1 MPHRLGNLEPTLLQ
15 RATRSRQI
23 QIASALIGLLLC
35 LTMLPMSATHAH
47 PVAAVETSGPPTTA
61 NRVDTF
67 GRTAPPNAPVVPAA
81 QPSPNVL
88 EQQLNAPEQALN
100 SLKLFLMVTVLSVA
114 PAVLLMTTSFL
125 RISVVLGLLRQALGT
140 QQNPS
145 NQVIGALALFMS
157 ALIMTPTWSTVYE
170 EAIVPYS
177 EKEISGEHAWEV
189 ARSSLVNFMGRQ
201 IDKAGN
207 SEDVWLFYD
216 RLPENLR
223 KPQAVDEPSYF
234 ATNDQNGSTTTAL
247 SYHDI
252 PLQALLP
259 AFMISELKTAFLIG
273 FIIFLPFLV
282 LDIVISSVTN
292 AMGMM
297 MLPPTTISLPFKI
310 MLFVLVD
317 GWHLI
322 IGMLLESFG

>member
-1 MPHRLGNLEPTLLQ
+1 MSNQLGNLEPTLLP
-15 RATRSRQI
+15 RATRSRRMQA
-23 QIASALIGLLLC
+23 ASVLTGLLLC
-35 LTMLPMSATHAH
+35 LAMLPMSVTHAQ
-47 PVAAVETSGPPTTA
+47 PVTTVETNDPPQATNSVQT
-61 NRVDTF
+61 VDH
-67 GRTAPPNAPVVPAA
+67 NAPVASA
-81 QPSPNVL
+81 THMNSDVL
-88 EQQLNAPEQALN
+88 EQQLSSPDQALS

-145 NQVIGALALFMS
+145 NQVMGALALFMS
-157 ALIMTPTWSTVYE
+157 TLIMTPTWTTVYE
-170 EAIVPYS
+170 QAILPYS
-177 EKEISGEHAWEV
+177 DKEISGELAWEV
-189 ARSSLVNFMGRQ
+189 ARSSLVDFMGTQ

-216 RLPENLR
+216 RLPESVR
-223 KPQAVDEPSYF
+223 KPQASEEPSYF
-234 ATNDQNGSTTTAL
+234 AANDQDPITTTAL

-282 LDIVISSVTN
+282 LDIIISSMTN

>member
-1 MPHRLGNLEPTLLQ
+1 MSHQLGNFEPTLLQ
-15 RATRSRQI
+15 RATRARRI
-23 QIASALIGLLLC
+23 QLSSALTGLLLC
-35 LTMLPMSATHAH
+35 LAMLPMSVTHAN
-47 PVAAVETSGPPTTA
+47 PVAVVETSSPPETT
-61 NRVDTF
+61 NSVDTA
-67 GRTAPPNAPVVPAA
+67 GNAPPNATVAPAA
-81 QPSPNVL
+81 QSHPNVL
-88 EQQLNAPEQALN
+88 EQQLNSPEQALS

-157 ALIMTPTWSTVYE
+157 ALIMTPTWTTVYE

-177 EKEISGEHAWEV
+177 EKELSGKHAWDV

-216 RLPENLR
+216 HLPENVR
-223 KPQAVDEPSYF
+223 QPQEGDKPSYF
-234 ATNDQNGSTTTAL
+234 AANNQNGTATTEL

-252 PLQALLP
+252 PMQALLP

>member
-1 MPHRLGNLEPTLLQ
+1 
-15 RATRSRQI
+15 
-23 QIASALIGLLLC
+23 
-35 LTMLPMSATHAH
+35 MLPLSTIHAN
-47 PVAAVETSGPPTTA
+47 PAAVVETNDSWETA
-61 NRVDTF
+61 NPVDTV
-67 GRTAPPNAPVVPAA
+67 GHSESPNATITPAES
-81 QPSPNVL
+81 SPNVL
-88 EQQLNAPEQALN
+88 QQQLNSPEQALS

-157 ALIMTPTWSTVYE
+157 ALIMTPTWTAVYE

-177 EKEISGEHAWEV
+177 EKEISGEHAWEI

-216 RLPENLR
+216 HLPETARN
-223 KPQAVDEPSYF
+223 PQTGDPSYF
-234 ATNDQNGSTTTAL
+234 AADAQNGITTTAL

-252 PLQALLP
+252 PMQALLP

-322 IGMLLESFG
+322 IGMLLESFV

>member
-1 MPHRLGNLEPTLLQ
+1 MSHPLGNLEPTRLQ
-15 RATRSRQI
+15 RATRSRRI
-23 QIASALIGLLLC
+23 QLASALTGLLLC
-35 LTMLPMSATHAH
+35 LTMLPMSATHANPVDTIGKSPSNATVA
-47 PVAAVETSGPPTTA
+47 PVAQS
-61 NRVDTF
+61 N
-67 GRTAPPNAPVVPAA
+67 
-81 QPSPNVL
+81 PNVL
-88 EQQLNAPEQALN
+88 EQQLNSPEQALS

-157 ALIMTPTWSTVYE
+157 ALIMTPTWTTVYE

-177 EKEISGEHAWEV
+177 EKEISGKHAWDV
-189 ARSSLVNFMGRQ
+189 ARHSLVNFMGRQ

-216 RLPENLR
+216 HLPENVR
-223 KPQAVDEPSYF
+223 KPQKGAMSSYF
-234 ATNDQNGSTTTAL
+234 AANNKNGTATTEL

-252 PLQALLP
+252 PMQALLP
-259 AFMISELKTAFLIG
+259 AFMISELKTSFLIG

>member
-1 MPHRLGNLEPTLLQ
+1 MPQPLGNLEPTLLQ
-15 RATRSRQI
+15 RATRSRRI
-23 QIASALIGLLLC
+23 QLASTLTGLLLC
-35 LTMLPMSATHAH
+35 LPMLPLSTIHAH
-47 PVAAVETSGPPTTA
+47 PAAVVETNDSWEIANHDDTVDHSGS
-61 NRVDTF
+61 
-67 GRTAPPNAPVVPAA
+67 PNATITPTAE
-81 QPSPNVL
+81 SSLNVL
-88 EQQLNAPEQALN
+88 EQQLNSPEQALS

-157 ALIMTPTWSTVYE
+157 ALIMTPTWTAVYE

-177 EKEISGEHAWEV
+177 EKEISGEHAWEI
-189 ARSSLVNFMGRQ
+189 ARNSLVDFMGRQ

-216 RLPENLR
+216 HLPETARN
-223 KPQAVDEPSYF
+223 PHTGDPSYF
-234 ATNDQNGSTTTAL
+234 AADAQTEITTTAL

-252 PLQALLP
+252 PMQALLP

-322 IGMLLESFG
+322 IGMLLESFV

>member
-1 MPHRLGNLEPTLLQ
+1 MPHQLGNFDPPLLQ
-15 RATRSRQI
+15 RATCSRRI
-23 QIASALIGLLLC
+23 QLASALTGLLLC
-35 LTMLPMSATHAH
+35 LAMLPMSATHAQ
-47 PVAAVETSGPPTTA
+47 PAATNETTH
-61 NRVDTF
+61 RVDSSE
-67 GRTAPPNAPVVPAA
+67 PPNATLASAA
-81 QPSPNVL
+81 QSNANIL
-88 EQQLNAPEQALN
+88 EQQLNSPEQALS

-157 ALIMTPTWSTVYE
+157 ALIMTPTWTTVYE

-177 EKEISGEHAWEV
+177 EKEISGEHAWQF
-189 ARSSLVNFMGRQ
+189 ARNSLVNFMGRQ
-201 IDKAGN
+201 IDRTGN

-216 RLPENLR
+216 HLSENKR
-223 KPQAVDEPSYF
+223 KPPTSDEPSYF
-234 ATNDQNGSTTTAL
+234 AANDQTGSATTAL

-252 PLQALLP
+252 PMQALLP

-322 IGMLLESFG
+322 IGMLLESFR

>member
-1 MPHRLGNLEPTLLQ
+1 MPHQLGNLEPTLLQ
-15 RATRSRQI
+15 RATRSRRI
-23 QIASALIGLLLC
+23 RITSALTGLLLC
-35 LTMLPMSATHAH
+35 LTMLPLSATHAQ
-47 PVAAVETSGPPTTA
+47 PVTAVETSGPRKNIDRLGT
-61 NRVDTF
+61 VDHS
-67 GRTAPPNAPVVPAA
+67 APPNTTVAPAA
-81 QPSPNVL
+81 QSNPNVL
-88 EQQLNAPEQALN
+88 AQQLSSPEQALS

-157 ALIMTPTWSTVYE
+157 ALIMTPTWTTVYE
-170 EAIVPYS
+170 EAIIPYS
-177 EKEISGEHAWEV
+177 DKDISGEHAWEV

-216 RLPENLR
+216 RLPENVR
-223 KPQAVDEPSYF
+223 KPQAGNEPSYF
-234 ATNDQNGSTTTAL
+234 AADEQNGITATAL

>member
-1 MPHRLGNLEPTLLQ
+1 
-15 RATRSRQI
+15 
-23 QIASALIGLLLC
+23 
-35 LTMLPMSATHAH
+35 
-47 PVAAVETSGPPTTA
+47 
-61 NRVDTF
+61 
-67 GRTAPPNAPVVPAA
+67 
-81 QPSPNVL
+81 
-88 EQQLNAPEQALN
+88 
-100 SLKLFLMVTVLSVA
+100 MVTVLSVA

-157 ALIMTPTWSTVYE
+157 ALIMTPTWTTVYE

-216 RLPENLR
+216 HLPENVR
-223 KPQAVDEPSYF
+223 KPQAGDEPSYF
-234 ATNDQNGSTTTAL
+234 AANDQNGTATTAL

-252 PLQALLP
+252 PMQALLP

>member
-1 MPHRLGNLEPTLLQ
+1 MHQFDISTNRKNPRYPLWYVVAVLT
-15 RATRSRQI
+15 
-23 QIASALIGLLLC
+23 
-35 LTMLPMSATHAH
+35 LTMT
-47 PVAAVETSGPPTTA
+47 PVLCAQSPDGPSSDTASEQVSGEMTAAELDGTL
-61 NRVDTF
+61 DHL
-67 GRTAPPNAPVVPAA
+67 AA
-81 QPSPNVL
+81 KLDSPD
-88 EQQLNAPEQALN
+88 QAMN

-114 PAVLLMTTSFL
+114 PAILLMTTSFL
-125 RISVVLGLLRQALGT
+125 RISIVLGLLRQALGT

-145 NQVIGALALFMS
+145 NQVIGALALFIS
-157 ALIMTPTWSTVYE
+157 ALIMAPTWTTVYE
-170 EAIVPYS
+170 DAIVPYS
-177 EKEISGEHAWEV
+177 EEQISGDQAWTT
-189 ARSSLVNFMGRQ
+189 ARYELVQFMGTQ

-207 SEDVWLFYD
+207 SDDVWLFYD
-216 RLPENLR
+216 HLPESA
-223 KPQAVDEPSYF
+223 KHSAGASSW
-234 ATNDQNGSTTTAL
+234 ATSPEAGSPL

-252 PLQALLP
+252 PMQALLP

-273 FIIFLPFLV
+273 FMLFLPFLV

-322 IGMLLESFG
+322 VGMLLESFG

>member
-1 MPHRLGNLEPTLLQ
+1 MPHQLENFESTLPQ
-15 RATRSRQI
+15 RATRSLRI
-23 QIASALIGLLLC
+23 QLASALAGLLLC
-35 LTMLPMSATHAH
+35 LTILPMSAIHAY
-47 PVAAVETSGPPTTA
+47 PIEAETSNSVEP
-61 NRVDTF
+61 VDNST
-67 GRTAPPNAPVVPAA
+67 PPNAVVAPAA
-81 QPSPNVL
+81 QPSVNVL
-88 EQQLNAPEQALN
+88 EQQLNSPEQALS

-157 ALIMTPTWSTVYE
+157 ALIMTPTWTTVYE

-177 EKEISGEHAWEV
+177 DKEISGEYAWEV

-201 IDKAGN
+201 IDRAGN

-216 RLPENLR
+216 HLPENAR
-223 KPQAVDEPSYF
+223 KSQTGNEPSYF
-234 ATNDQNGSTTTAL
+234 AASNQSGSATTAL

-252 PLQALLP
+252 PMQALLP

>member
-1 MPHRLGNLEPTLLQ
+1 
-15 RATRSRQI
+15 
-23 QIASALIGLLLC
+23 
-35 LTMLPMSATHAH
+35 MLPLSTIHAH
-47 PVAAVETSGPPTTA
+47 PAAIVETDVSWETA
-61 NRVDTF
+61 NPVDAI
-67 GRTAPPNAPVVPAA
+67 GHSGSPNATVTPTAES
-81 QPSPNVL
+81 SPNVL
-88 EQQLNAPEQALN
+88 EQQLNSPEQALS

-157 ALIMTPTWSTVYE
+157 ALIMTPTWTTVYE

-177 EKEISGEHAWEV
+177 EKEISGEHAWEI
-189 ARSSLVNFMGRQ
+189 ARSSLVDFMGRQ

-216 RLPENLR
+216 HLPENALN
-223 KPQAVDEPSYF
+223 PQAGDPSYF
-234 ATNDQNGSTTTAL
+234 AADSQNEITPTAL

-252 PLQALLP
+252 PMQALLP

-322 IGMLLESFG
+322 IGMLLESFV

>member
-1 MPHRLGNLEPTLLQ
+1 MPQPPGNLEPTLLQ
-15 RATRSRQI
+15 RATRSRRI
-23 QIASALIGLLLC
+23 QLASTLTGLLLC
-35 LTMLPMSATHAH
+35 LPMLPLSTIHAY
-47 PVAAVETSGPPTTA
+47 PAAVVETDVSWET
-61 NRVDTF
+61 VDTI
-67 GRTAPPNAPVVPAA
+67 GHSGSPNATVTPTAES
-81 QPSPNVL
+81 SPNVL
-88 EQQLNAPEQALN
+88 EQQLNSPEQALS

-157 ALIMTPTWSTVYE
+157 ALIMTPTWTAVYE

-177 EKEISGEHAWEV
+177 EKEISGEHAWEI
-189 ARSSLVNFMGRQ
+189 ARTSLVDFMGRQ

-216 RLPENLR
+216 HLPETARNSR
-223 KPQAVDEPSYF
+223 SDGPSYF
-234 ATNDQNGSTTTAL
+234 AADAQNGITTTPL

-252 PLQALLP
+252 PMQALLP

-322 IGMLLESFG
+322 IGMLLESFV

>member
-1 MPHRLGNLEPTLLQ
+1 MSNQLGNLEPTLLP
-15 RATRSRQI
+15 RATRSRRMQA
-23 QIASALIGLLLC
+23 ASVLTGLLLC
-35 LTMLPMSATHAH
+35 LAMLPMSVTHAQ
-47 PVAAVETSGPPTTA
+47 PVATVETNDPPQATNSVQT
-61 NRVDTF
+61 VDH
-67 GRTAPPNAPVVPAA
+67 NAPVASA
-81 QPSPNVL
+81 THMNSDVL
-88 EQQLNAPEQALN
+88 EQQLSSPDQALS

-145 NQVIGALALFMS
+145 NQVMGALALFMS
-157 ALIMTPTWSTVYE
+157 TLIMTPTWTTVYE
-170 EAIVPYS
+170 QAILPYS
-177 EKEISGEHAWEV
+177 DKEISGELAWEV
-189 ARSSLVNFMGRQ
+189 ARSSLVDFMH
-201 IDKAGN
+201 A
-207 SEDVWLFYD
+207 S
-216 RLPENLR
+216 
-223 KPQAVDEPSYF
+223 AEPSYF
-234 ATNDQNGSTTTAL
+234 AANDQDPITTTAL

-282 LDIVISSVTN
+282 LDIIISSMTN

>member
-1 MPHRLGNLEPTLLQ
+1 MPQPLGNLEPTLLQ
-15 RATRSRQI
+15 RATRSRRI
-23 QIASALIGLLLC
+23 QLASALSGLLFC
-35 LTMLPMSATHAH
+35 LSILPLSTTHAH
-47 PVAAVETSGPPTTA
+47 PAAGVETNLPSETA
-61 NRVDTF
+61 NRVDAV
-67 GRTAPPNAPVVPAA
+67 GHSGPPNATVTPTVE
-81 QPSPNVL
+81 PSPNVL
-88 EQQLNAPEQALN
+88 EQQLNSPEQALS

-157 ALIMTPTWSTVYE
+157 ALIMTPTWTTVYE

-189 ARSSLVNFMGRQ
+189 ARSSLVDFMGRQ

-216 RLPENLR
+216 HLPETTRNPR
-223 KPQAVDEPSYF
+223 SADPSYF
-234 ATNDQNGSTTTAL
+234 AADTQNGITTTPL

-252 PLQALLP
+252 PMQALLP

-322 IGMLLESFG
+322 IGMLLESFI

>member
-1 MPHRLGNLEPTLLQ
+1 MPQPLGNLEPTLLQ
-15 RATRSRQI
+15 RATRSRRI
-23 QIASALIGLLLC
+23 QLASALTGLLLC
-35 LTMLPMSATHAH
+35 LPMLPLSTIHAH
-47 PVAAVETSGPPTTA
+47 PAAVVETDDSWETA
-61 NRVDTF
+61 NPVDTI
-67 GRTAPPNAPVVPAA
+67 GHSGSPNATVTLTAES
-81 QPSPNVL
+81 SPNVL
-88 EQQLNAPEQALN
+88 EQQLNSPEQALS

-157 ALIMTPTWSTVYE
+157 ALIMTPTWTAVYE

-177 EKEISGEHAWEV
+177 EKEISGEHAWEI
-189 ARSSLVNFMGRQ
+189 ARSSLVDFMGRQ

-216 RLPENLR
+216 HLPENAR
-223 KPQAVDEPSYF
+223 NQQAGDPSYF
-234 ATNDQNGSTTTAL
+234 AADAQNEITPTAL

-252 PLQALLP
+252 PMQALLP

-322 IGMLLESFG
+322 IGMLLESFV

>member
-1 MPHRLGNLEPTLLQ
+1 
-15 RATRSRQI
+15 
-23 QIASALIGLLLC
+23 
-35 LTMLPMSATHAH
+35 
-47 PVAAVETSGPPTTA
+47 
-61 NRVDTF
+61 
-67 GRTAPPNAPVVPAA
+67 
-81 QPSPNVL
+81 
-88 EQQLNAPEQALN
+88 
-100 SLKLFLMVTVLSVA
+100 
-114 PAVLLMTTSFL
+114 
-125 RISVVLGLLRQALGT
+125 
-140 QQNPS
+140 
-145 NQVIGALALFMS
+145 
-157 ALIMTPTWSTVYE
+157 MTPTWTAVYE

-177 EKEISGEHAWEV
+177 EKEISGEHAWEI
-189 ARSSLVNFMGRQ
+189 ARNSLVDFMGRQ

-216 RLPENLR
+216 HLPETAR
-223 KPQAVDEPSYF
+223 TPHTSDPSYF
-234 ATNDQNGSTTTAL
+234 AADAQNGITTTAL

-252 PLQALLP
+252 PMQALLP

-322 IGMLLESFG
+322 IGMLLESFV

>member
-1 MPHRLGNLEPTLLQ
+1 
-15 RATRSRQI
+15 
-23 QIASALIGLLLC
+23 
-35 LTMLPMSATHAH
+35 
-47 PVAAVETSGPPTTA
+47 
-61 NRVDTF
+61 
-67 GRTAPPNAPVVPAA
+67 
-81 QPSPNVL
+81 
-88 EQQLNAPEQALN
+88 
-100 SLKLFLMVTVLSVA
+100 
-114 PAVLLMTTSFL
+114 
-125 RISVVLGLLRQALGT
+125 
-140 QQNPS
+140 
-145 NQVIGALALFMS
+145 
-157 ALIMTPTWSTVYE
+157 
-170 EAIVPYS
+170 
-177 EKEISGEHAWEV
+177 
-189 ARSSLVNFMGRQ
+189 MGRQ

-216 RLPENLR
+216 HLPENVR
-223 KPQAVDEPSYF
+223 QPQEGDKPSYF
-234 ATNDQNGSTTTAL
+234 AAHNQNETVTTAL

-252 PLQALLP
+252 PMQALLP

>member
-1 MPHRLGNLEPTLLQ
+1 MPESLGNLGPTLLQ
-15 RATRSRQI
+15 RAARSRRI
-23 QIASALIGLLLC
+23 QLASALTGLLLC
-35 LTMLPMSATHAH
+35 LPMLPLSTIHAH
-47 PVAAVETSGPPTTA
+47 PAAIVETDVSWETVNPVDAIGHSGS
-61 NRVDTF
+61 
-67 GRTAPPNAPVVPAA
+67 PNATVTPTAES
-81 QPSPNVL
+81 SPNVL
-88 EQQLNAPEQALN
+88 EQQLNSPEQALS

-157 ALIMTPTWSTVYE
+157 ALIMTPTWTTVYE

-177 EKEISGEHAWEV
+177 EKEISGEHAWEI
-189 ARSSLVNFMGRQ
+189 ARSSLVDFMGRQ

-216 RLPENLR
+216 HLPENALN
-223 KPQAVDEPSYF
+223 PQAGDPSYF
-234 ATNDQNGSTTTAL
+234 AADSQNEITPTAL

-252 PLQALLP
+252 PMQALLP

-322 IGMLLESFG
+322 IGMLLESFV

>member
-1 MPHRLGNLEPTLLQ
+1 MSSIMHPSDLSANRKNYRHR
-15 RATRSRQI
+15 SWY
-23 QIASALIGLLLC
+23 
-35 LTMLPMSATHAH
+35 
-47 PVAAVETSGPPTTA
+47 VAAVLTLSMTSVLCAQSLPAPASKPSTKRISAEVTAEEAEGPL
-61 NRVDTF
+61 DQL
-67 GRTAPPNAPVVPAA
+67 AA
-81 QPSPNVL
+81 QLDSPD
-88 EQQLNAPEQALN
+88 QAMN

-114 PAVLLMTTSFL
+114 PAILLMTTSFL
-125 RISVVLGLLRQALGT
+125 RISIVLGLLRQALGT

-145 NQVIGALALFMS
+145 NQVIAALALFIS
-157 ALIMTPTWSTVYE
+157 ALIMAPTWTTVYE
-170 EAIVPYS
+170 KAIVPYS
-177 EKEISGEHAWEV
+177 ETQISGEQAWTT
-189 ARSSLVNFMGRQ
+189 ARYELVQFMGTQ

-207 SEDVWLFYD
+207 SDDVWLFYD
-216 RLPENLR
+216 HLPESA
-223 KPQAVDEPSYF
+223 KHPAGASYW
-234 ATNDQNGSTTTAL
+234 AASEEAADPL

-252 PLQALLP
+252 PMQALLP

-273 FIIFLPFLV
+273 FMVFLPFLV

-322 IGMLLESFG
+322 VGMLLESFG

>member
-1 MPHRLGNLEPTLLQ
+1 MPQPLGNLEPTLLQ
-15 RATRSRQI
+15 RATRSRRI
-23 QIASALIGLLLC
+23 QLASALTGLLLC
-35 LTMLPMSATHAH
+35 LPMLPLSTIHAH
-47 PVAAVETSGPPTTA
+47 PTAVVEANDSWETA
-61 NRVDTF
+61 NHIDTV
-67 GRTAPPNAPVVPAA
+67 GHSGSPHATITPTAES
-81 QPSPNVL
+81 SPNVL
-88 EQQLNAPEQALN
+88 EQQLNSPEQALS

-157 ALIMTPTWSTVYE
+157 ALIMMPTWTAVYE

-177 EKEISGEHAWEV
+177 EKEISGEHAWEI

-216 RLPENLR
+216 HLPETARN
-223 KPQAVDEPSYF
+223 PQTGDPSYF
-234 ATNDQNGSTTTAL
+234 AADAQNGITTTAL

-252 PLQALLP
+252 PMQALLP

-322 IGMLLESFG
+322 IGMLLESFV

>member
-1 MPHRLGNLEPTLLQ
+1 MPESLGNLGPTLLQ
-15 RATRSRQI
+15 RATRSRRI
-23 QIASALIGLLLC
+23 QLASTLTGLLLC
-35 LTMLPMSATHAH
+35 LSMLPLSTIHAH
-47 PVAAVETSGPPTTA
+47 PAAIVETDVSGETA
-61 NRVDTF
+61 NPVDAISHS
-67 GRTAPPNAPVVPAA
+67 GSPNATVTPTAES
-81 QPSPNVL
+81 SPNVL
-88 EQQLNAPEQALN
+88 EQQLNSPEQALS

-157 ALIMTPTWSTVYE
+157 ALIMTPTWTAVYE

-177 EKEISGEHAWEV
+177 EKEISGEHTWEI
-189 ARSSLVNFMGRQ
+189 ARSSLVDFMGRQ

-216 RLPENLR
+216 HLPENAR
-223 KPQAVDEPSYF
+223 NPQAGDPSYF
-234 ATNDQNGSTTTAL
+234 AADSQNEITPTAL

-252 PLQALLP
+252 PMQALLP

-322 IGMLLESFG
+322 IGMLLESFV

>member
-1 MPHRLGNLEPTLLQ
+1 MPHQLGNFEPTLLQ
-15 RATRSRQI
+15 RATRSRRI
-23 QIASALIGLLLC
+23 QIASALTGLLLC

-47 PVAAVETSGPPTTA
+47 PTAAVKTVASVAAVGGSEPITVT
-61 NRVDTF
+61 
-67 GRTAPPNAPVVPAA
+67 PAT
-81 QPSPNVL
+81 QPSPNVI
-88 EQQLNAPEQALN
+88 EQQLNSPEQALS

-157 ALIMTPTWSTVYE
+157 ALIMTPTWTTVYE

-177 EKEISGEHAWEV
+177 EKEISGEQAWQV

-216 RLPENLR
+216 HLPENVR
-223 KPQAVDEPSYF
+223 KPQAGDEPSYF
-234 ATNDQNGSTTTAL
+234 AATAQNGTPPTAL

-252 PLQALLP
+252 PMQALLP

>member
-1 MPHRLGNLEPTLLQ
+1 
-15 RATRSRQI
+15 
-23 QIASALIGLLLC
+23 
-35 LTMLPMSATHAH
+35 MLPLSATHAQ
-47 PVAAVETSGPPTTA
+47 PVAAAESNGPRENANHFETAGHSA
-61 NRVDTF
+61 L
-67 GRTAPPNAPVVPAA
+67 PNATGAPTA
-81 QPSPNVL
+81 QSNPNVL
-88 EQQLNAPEQALN
+88 AQQLSSPEQALS

-145 NQVIGALALFMS
+145 NQVMGALALFMS
-157 ALIMTPTWSTVYE
+157 ALIMMPTWTVIYE
-170 EAIVPYS
+170 EAITPYS
-177 EKEISGEHAWEV
+177 DQKISGEHAWEV

-216 RLPENLR
+216 HLPENVR
-223 KPQAVDEPSYF
+223 KSQADDEPSYF
-234 ATNDQNGSTTTAL
+234 AAHEKNGITTTAL

-259 AFMISELKTAFLIG
+259 AFMVSELKTAFLIG

>member
-1 MPHRLGNLEPTLLQ
+1 MPQPLGNFEPTLLQ
-15 RATRSRQI
+15 RATRSRRI
-23 QIASALIGLLLC
+23 QLVSVLTGLLVC
-35 LTMLPMSATHAH
+35 LPVLPLSTIHAN
-47 PVAAVETSGPPTTA
+47 PVSVDETDNSLETADHSGS
-61 NRVDTF
+61 
-67 GRTAPPNAPVVPAA
+67 PNATTTPPAE
-81 QPSPNVL
+81 SNLNVL
-88 EQQLNAPEQALN
+88 EQQLNSPEQALS

-157 ALIMTPTWSTVYE
+157 ALIMTPTWTAVYE

-177 EKEISGEHAWEV
+177 EKEISGEHAWEI
-189 ARSSLVNFMGRQ
+189 ARSSLVEFMGRQ

-216 RLPENLR
+216 HMPETARN
-223 KPQAVDEPSYF
+223 PQSGDPSYF
-234 ATNDQNGSTTTAL
+234 AVDAPNGSTTAAL

-252 PLQALLP
+252 PMQALLP

-273 FIIFLPFLV
+273 FIVFLPFLV

-322 IGMLLESFG
+322 IGMLLDSFV